1 MIIGTYRD
9 DCDSGLYDFPVD
21 DLQQLWSVFYDAWIN
36 NYKVGWIHDHEEIT
50 LVIYG
55 KLIGCDLQN

>member
-21 DLQQLWSVFYDAWIN
+21 DLQQLWPVFMMLGLTIIKSVEFTIM
-36 NYKVGWIHDHEEIT
+36 KR
-50 LVIYG
+50 
-55 KLIGCDLQN
+55 